1 MAIRFPDVR
10 DAVAALMVAAMA
22 DLAANDSG
30 PVFREYAGRSGWRR
44 SSQETLVL
52 DRQELWEYPPGLFGD
67 RWWDRLTEMEGFR
80 NALASHPELSSRV
93 DELIG
98 FPFGLRRRQLIS
110 MLTVELLT
118 PLVEGP
124 RTYTFHRARFDAAY
138 ARVEAG
144 LLAETVRLV
153 QAVPLLGFDM
163 AFQPDVRVPEE
174 LVIRLMTEAEL
185 TAAVQA
191 GMPIQAST
199 STTGRTVSRLHQ
211 RAVIK
216 VSDHPVQVGSP
227 AGPVAGPVAVPASI
241 EDDAHRLQI
250 ALRLVCGGSVTTGRP
265 IQMQHPDDFDAHPGH
280 SATLCNLDL
289 PDENRVTILGTIE
302 QVTQVQE
309 IMTLLA
315 SHATA
320 GDRPLQM
327 ALRRLV
333 SAGSRGLAEDRLVD
347 LIVAAEALFIHAAG
361 RGRTGRKRDFLER
374 GAATLLAGDAELSVS
389 ASAITAFI
397 ADAYKRRNHEVHADP
412 HPPDTAR
419 LLDGTLALSLGA
431 IVEDLERL
439 MRRAVVLMIRQKV
452 LAAQPLL

>member
-10 DAVAALMVAAMA
+10 DAAAALMVAAMA

-67 RWWDRLTEMEGFR
+67 RWWDGLPEMEGFR
-80 NALASHPELSSRV
+80 NALASHSELSSRV

-124 RTYTFHRARFDAAY
+124 RTYTFDRARFDAAY

-163 AFQPDVRVPEE
+163 AFQPDVRVSDE

-211 RAVIK
+211 RALIK

-227 AGPVAGPVAVPASI
+227 AGPVAVPASI

-250 ALRLVCGGSVTTGRP
+250 ALRLVCGGSITTGRP
-265 IQMQHPDDFDAHPGH
+265 FQMQHPDDFDAHPGH

-320 GDRPLQM
+320 ADRPLQM

-347 LIVAAEALFIHAAG
+347 LMVAAEALFIHGAG
-361 RGRTGRKRDFLER
+361 LGKTRDKKPFLAD
-374 GAATLLAGDAELSVS
+374 GAATLLADDAALGAS
-389 ASAITAFI
+389 ASAITQFMK
-397 ADAYKRRNHEVHADP
+397 DAYKRRNHEVHADP

-452 LAAQPLL
+452 PAAQPLL